1 MAHFVHLHLHT
12 EYSLLDG
19 LSKIKALATHI
30 KENQMHSCAIT
41 DHGAMYGGIEFYKKM
56 TETGLKPII
65 GVEAYTTNVKHTDR
79 PERSKVKNYHLL
91 LLAKNL
97 EGYKN
102 LMKLTSIAHLEGY
115 YYRPRFDRETLIK
128 YSKGLICTS
137 ACPLGEIGQAL
148 IADDFKKA
156 KETATTF
163 LDIFGKDYYL
173 EVQRH
178 EPEKYIET
186 SENEEIK
193 TFLKQQ
199 VESEKAV
206 NQGIIRL
213 SRELGIPIVATN
225 DAHYVKKEESMA
237 QDALVCIATGKNVS
251 DLKRLRY
258 IDSPTFYLKST
269 EEMTSLFPDLPE
281 ANRGKGWSF

>member
-41 DHGAMYGGIEFYKKM
+41 DHGAMYGAIEFYKKM

-102 LMKLTSIAHLEGY
+102 LIKLTSIAHLEGY
-115 YYRPRFDRETLIK
+115 YYRPRFDRETLGK
-128 YSKGLICTS
+128 YSGGLVCTS
-137 ACPLGEIGQAL
+137 ACGLGELAQA
-148 IADDFKKA
+148 FVNESYQKA
-156 KETATTF
+156 KEIAEWY
-163 LDIFGKDYYL
+163 LNLFGEDYYL
-173 EVQRH
+173 EIQRH
-178 EPEKYIET
+178 YYDSFAT
-186 SENEEIK
+186 STQNQEIK
-193 TFLKQQ
+193 NSLYTMAKN
-199 VESEKAV
+199 EK
-206 NQGIIRL
+206 
-213 SRELGIPIVATN
+213 
-225 DAHYVKKEESMA
+225 
-237 QDALVCIATGKNVS
+237 
-251 DLKRLRY
+251 
-258 IDSPTFYLKST
+258 
-269 EEMTSLFPDLPE
+269 
-281 ANRGKGWSF
+281 

>member
-91 LLAKNL
+91 LLAKDL

-115 YYRPRFDRETLIK
+115 RYRPRFDHKTLKK

-137 ACPLGEIGQAL
+137 ACAAGEVARAL
-148 IADDFKKA
+148 NDDDYEKA
-156 KETATTF
+156 KRVVEWH
-163 LDIFGKDYYL
+163 LNIFG
-173 EVQRH
+173 E
-178 EPEKYIET
+178 
-186 SENEEIK
+186 
-193 TFLKQQ
+193 
-199 VESEKAV
+199 
-206 NQGIIRL
+206 
-213 SRELGIPIVATN
+213 
-225 DAHYVKKEESMA
+225 
-237 QDALVCIATGKNVS
+237 
-251 DLKRLRY
+251 
-258 IDSPTFYLKST
+258 
-269 EEMTSLFPDLPE
+269 
-281 ANRGKGWSF
+281 

>member
-1 MAHFVHLHLHT
+1 MNKFVHLHVHT

-19 LSKIKALATHI
+19 LSKIGNLLTSI
-30 KENQMHSCAIT
+30 KDKGMDAVAVT
-41 DHGAMYGGIEFYKKM
+41 DHGAMYGIIEFYKKARK
-56 TETGLKPII
+56 EAVKPII
-65 GVEAYTTNVKHTDR
+65 GMEAYTTNINHREK

-91 LLAKNL
+91 LLAKDK

-128 YSKGLICTS
+128 YSKGLICTT

-163 LDIFGKDYYL
+163 LNIFGKDYYL

-213 SRELGIPIVATN
+213 SRELGIPIAATN

-237 QDALVCIATGKNVS
+237 QD
-251 DLKRLRY
+251 
-258 IDSPTFYLKST
+258 
-269 EEMTSLFPDLPE
+269 
-281 ANRGKGWSF
+281 

>member
-41 DHGAMYGGIEFYKKM
+41 DHGAMYGAIEFYKKM

-115 YYRPRFDRETLIK
+115 YYRPRFDRETLAK

-137 ACPLGEIGQAL
+137 SCPQGELAQAL
-148 IADDFKKA
+148 LEDGYSKA
-156 KETATTF
+156 RDVAKWF
-163 LDIFGKDYYL
+163 SDIFGKDYYL
-173 EVQRH
+173 ETQRH
-178 EPEKYIET
+178 KYGDNAKRA
-186 SENEEIK
+186 ENDE
-193 TFLKQQ
+193 
-199 VESEKAV
+199 
-206 NQGIIRL
+206 
-213 SRELGIPIVATN
+213 
-225 DAHYVKKEESMA
+225 VKS
-237 QDALVCIATGKNVS
+237 S
-251 DLKRLRY
+251 
-258 IDSPTFYLKST
+258 
-269 EEMTSLFPDLPE
+269 
-281 ANRGKGWSF
+281 